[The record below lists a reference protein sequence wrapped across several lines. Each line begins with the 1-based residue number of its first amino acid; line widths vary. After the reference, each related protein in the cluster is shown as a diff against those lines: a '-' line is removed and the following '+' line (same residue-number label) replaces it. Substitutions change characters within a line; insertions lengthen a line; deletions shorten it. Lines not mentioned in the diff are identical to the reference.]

1 VVVLLYVGKGTP
13 YTSATSAPC
22 TVTPTVVWRVTKGE
36 KGTFA
41 RMEKPPHRSPFGPV
55 LFRASMVP
63 WPPLMSKADGDRSAT
78 GCENLQP
85 ISKQS
90 VTRKWPSLQWP
101 AQTTV
106 YAPVQVDVSTA
117 PAPAPRPC
125 CINSPCPCSQPSLY
139 QQPLP
144 LPPALDASTAPA
156 PAPYCINSPCLLL
169 HQQPLTL
176 ALPHIASTA
185 PAPTHGDMTLSPAA
199 VQTAAISDAGITD
212 RPVRLP
218 SVKKVGM
225 VRGIKTRSG

>member
-1 VVVLLYVGKGTP
+1 VDVLLYVGKGTP

-117 PAPAPRPC
+117 PAP
-125 CINSPCPCSQPSLY
+125 
-139 QQPLP
+139 
-144 LPPALDASTAPA
+144 
-156 PAPYCINSPCLLL
+156 
-169 HQQPLTL
+169 
-176 ALPHIASTA
+176 
-185 PAPTHGDMTLSPAA
+185 THGDMTLSPAA